1 LREDEDIEEMEYDY
15 NIEIQYLDYLRGRVK
30 QGSNKSRLYWQPQ
43 IEDAERE
50 VRMMRGLLTNK
61 YKRDEKVD
69 WQREGF

>member
-1 LREDEDIEEMEYDY
+1 LREDEIEEMEYEY
-15 NIEIQYLDYLRGRVK
+15 NLAIQYLDYLKGRVK
-30 QGSNKSRLYWQPQ
+30 LGSNRSRLYWQPQ

-50 VRMMRGLLTNK
+50 VRMMWGLLPNK